1 MFRDYFNIIPN
12 FNNRLWFIKYSL
24 IKSKFMNFILIVLAA
39 IIVGGVLIALSIWLT
54 KKGVTKD
61 DNDNYIP
68 DVLEDKVKNV
78 KTKVK
83 EVKNIVKSKK

>member
-1 MFRDYFNIIPN
+1 
-12 FNNRLWFIKYSL
+12 
-24 IKSKFMNFILIVLAA
+24 MNFTLIIIAAVVVIIGLIVF
-39 IIVGGVLIALSIWLT
+39 SIWLN
-54 KKGVTKD
+54 KKGITKD

-83 EVKNIVKSKK
+83 DIKNIVKKKK

>member
-1 MFRDYFNIIPN
+1 
-12 FNNRLWFIKYSL
+12 
-24 IKSKFMNFILIVLAA
+24 MNFILILIAA
-39 IIVGGVLIALSIWLT
+39 IVVVVALVIFSIWLD

-83 EVKNIVKSKK
+83 DIKNIVKKKK

>member
-1 MFRDYFNIIPN
+1 
-12 FNNRLWFIKYSL
+12 
-24 IKSKFMNFILIVLAA
+24 MNFILILIAA
-39 IIVGGVLIALSIWLT
+39 IVVVVALVIFSIWLD
-54 KKGVTKD
+54 KKGVTRD

-83 EVKNIVKSKK
+83 DIKNIVKKKK

>member
-1 MFRDYFNIIPN
+1 
-12 FNNRLWFIKYSL
+12 
-24 IKSKFMNFILIVLAA
+24 MNFILIVLAA
-39 IIVGGVLIALSIWLT
+39 IIVGGALIALSIWLT

-83 EVKNIVKSKK
+83 QVKNIVKSKK

>member
-1 MFRDYFNIIPN
+1 
-12 FNNRLWFIKYSL
+12 
-24 IKSKFMNFILIVLAA
+24 MNLILIVIAA
-39 IIVGGVLIALSIWLT
+39 IVVGGALIALSIWLN
-54 KKGVTKD
+54 KKGITKD

>member
-1 MFRDYFNIIPN
+1 
-12 FNNRLWFIKYSL
+12 
-24 IKSKFMNFILIVLAA
+24 MNFTLIIIAAVVVIIGLIVF
-39 IIVGGVLIALSIWLT
+39 SIWLD

-83 EVKNIVKSKK
+83 DIKNIVKKKK

>member
-1 MFRDYFNIIPN
+1 MD
-12 FNNRLWFIKYSL
+12 
-24 IKSKFMNFILIVLAA
+24 FILILIAA
-39 IIVGGVLIALSIWLT
+39 IVVVVALVIFSIWLD

-83 EVKNIVKSKK
+83 DIKNIVKKKK